1 MLVNDR
7 GIAVAGVGRAVG
19 APWTK
24 TVSRSGT
31 ACLPSEAWRGS
42 NLCRS
47 PVILWIRPVIQKC
60 LFM

>member
-1 MLVNDR
+1 MLVNDP
-7 GIAVAGVGRAVG
+7 GITVAGVARAVG

-42 NLCRS
+42 NLC
-47 PVILWIRPVIQKC
+47 
-60 LFM
+60 